1 MLRFWIVPI
10 AAAALAACHSGPSVE
25 SFAPARG
32 PYGIE
37 VDLRVAR
44 EHILGELLE
53 VQDSAL
59 LVRRGAQLL
68 LVPLRVI
75 KSGSFDTRGV
85 LISGGRADPKVLEQL
100 RLVSRFPAGLTPELR
115 ARLLAA
121 YGQTEIER
129 VGP

>member
-10 AAAALAACHSGPSVE
+10 AVAALAACYSGPSVDN
-25 SFAPARG
+25 FAPAQG
-32 PYGIE
+32 PKGIE
-37 VDLRVAR
+37 ADLRVAR
-44 EHILGELLE
+44 ERILGELLE

-59 LVRRGAQLL
+59 LVRRGPQLL
-68 LVPLRVI
+68 LVPLREI
-75 KSGSFDTRGV
+75 KSGSFAKRGV
-85 LISGGRADPKVLEQL
+85 LISGGRADPMVLEGL

-121 YGQTEIER
+121 YGQTEIEW